1 MPTPQKE
8 AMVAALREN
17 VGKAQSLYL
26 TDFSGVSVH
35 DMEQMRRKL
44 REVEAE
50 YKVIKNT
57 LLKLALADT
66 PYAEMGENLSGQTGI
81 AIGYGDPAA
90 PARVLQDMI
99 KSLDRNQVKSI
110 AYEQVI
116 HDGEFLQRLAS
127 LPSREVQLQIVLGT
141 MMAPISGMARVLNAI
156 KEKMEEAGDEDAV
169 EATPETESAPAE
181 EKPASDS
188 EEAAP
193 ASEDAETTEPE
204 AKSADESAEAAAGD
218 DSEPA
223 EPEAASEETEPE
235 KQEPAATED
244 DNAEADADAESKD
257 EK

>member
-17 VGKAQSLYL
+17 VDKAQSLYL
-26 TDFSGVSVH
+26 TDFSGVSVK

-90 PARVLQDMI
+90 PARVLHDMI
-99 KSLDRNQVKSI
+99 KVLDRNKVKSI
-110 AYEQVI
+110 AYEQVV
-116 HDGEFLQRLAS
+116 HDGEFLERLAS
-127 LPSREVQLQIVLGT
+127 LPSREVQLQILLGT

-156 KEKMEEAGDEDAV
+156 KEKMEADSGETAVAADTEATEETSVEDAV
-169 EATPETESAPAE
+169 PDKEEAVA
-181 EKPASDS
+181 DS
-188 EEAAP
+188 E
-193 ASEDAETTEPE
+193 DTVTDKPE
-204 AKSADESAEAAAGD
+204 AKSADDATGD
-218 DSEPA
+218 DSGSA
-223 EPEAASEETEPE
+223 EPVAAQEEAEPE
-235 KQEPAATED
+235 KQEPAASE
-244 DNAEADADAESKD
+244 NAAADADADAESKD